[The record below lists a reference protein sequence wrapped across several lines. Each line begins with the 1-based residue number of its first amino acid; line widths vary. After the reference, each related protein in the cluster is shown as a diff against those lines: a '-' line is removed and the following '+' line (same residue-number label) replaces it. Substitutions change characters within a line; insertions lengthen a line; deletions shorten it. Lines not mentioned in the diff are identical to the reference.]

1 VSRQFSLL
9 QEGAAVAHRRLYD
22 CRHTAGSVL
31 LAQGVSARVVMGT
44 LGHSSF
50 ALTMDTY
57 THVLP
62 TLMRDAA
69 DAMDRA
75 MSAEQ
80 VTRGRRP

>member
-1 VSRQFSLL
+1 
-9 QEGAAVAHRRLYD
+9 VAHHRLYD
-22 CRHTAGSVL
+22 CRHTAASFL
-31 LAQGVSARVVMGT
+31 LAQGVAPRVVMEV

-69 DAMDRA
+69 DAMDGWLEA
-75 MSAEQ
+75 WLTASQEQ
-80 VTRGRRP
+80 DDPPVRVTLV